1 MLIPLIALALL
12 QAAQATRQPAAAS
25 NPFLIRA
32 CQVSVQL
39 HEARTPAPNEEAMR
53 FDIACV
59 SYIQGFA
66 DAAALTQT
74 LCVKN
79 VRTGTLAKE
88 YLTYMERH
96 PELLNQDRA
105 FSLAASIKENHP
117 CTAK

>member
-1 MLIPLIALALL
+1 MITPLLALAFLQTA
-12 QAAQATRQPAAAS
+12 QAARQPAAAS
-25 NPFLIRA
+25 SLFLTHA
-32 CQVSVQL
+32 CQISVQL

-66 DAAALTQT
+66 DAAALTQG

-79 VRTGTLAKE
+79 VRVGTLAKE
-88 YLTYMERH
+88 YIAYMERH

-105 FSLAASIKENHP
+105 LSLAASVRENHP
-117 CTAK
+117 CSVK